1 MHGQVRLWRVD
12 DWAPVVT
19 VSEPFQKGWVSN
31 TFSLRLGWS
40 PDGQHL
46 AAVNSYQSPCHT
58 AALLD
63 RRTWKYDFSFVGH
76 NGERVIAGIHVLM
89 SRLSSPDWSECF
101 LTIVIAV
108 L

>member
-1 MHGQVRLWRVD
+1 MRLWRAD

-76 NGERVIAGIHVLM
+76 NGEPLDASMH
-89 SRLSSPDWSECF
+89 F
-101 LTIVIAV
+101 LHSGPVPQ
-108 L
+108 